1 MFAAISQQLFVKFF
15 KFDAAFGGKHVPTIV
30 GGDLVF
36 GTDLRHHFEEEDI
49 SQLGNVLMVNDA
61 VVTKDVAQVPEFA
74 DKKFVNTFEVAVH
87 FKGSPCLVENG
98 FYLFK
103 KDARLDAAHI
113 FVKFAVG
120 KFADHKVAND
130 NEVTSFVVDA
140 LFARHGFQ
148 TVRRVMVDKVAVSAI
163 FTVSKY
169 SITPRYL
176 L

>member
-1 MFAAISQQLFVKFF
+1 M
-15 KFDAAFGGKHVPTIV
+15 
-30 GGDLVF
+30 
-36 GTDLRHHFEEEDI
+36 
-49 SQLGNVLMVNDA
+49 
-61 VVTKDVAQVPEFA
+61 
-74 DKKFVNTFEVAVH
+74 
-87 FKGSPCLVENG
+87 
-98 FYLFK
+98 FK

-148 TVRRVMVDKVAVSAI
+148 TVRRVVVDKVAVSAI